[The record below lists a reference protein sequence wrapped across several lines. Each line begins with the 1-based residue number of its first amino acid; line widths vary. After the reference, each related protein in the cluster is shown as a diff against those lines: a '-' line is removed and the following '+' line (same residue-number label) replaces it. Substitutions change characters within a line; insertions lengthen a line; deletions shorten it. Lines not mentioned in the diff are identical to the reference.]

1 MWILLSTIFIASI
14 FGSLHCVGMCGPF
27 ALLASSPG
35 NDEKTQTKA
44 IVSTFAYS
52 TGRLV
57 TYSIVGVIFGTLGM
71 ALNQGTSFAP
81 WQQTATY
88 VAGGLMVGV
97 GIVAVV
103 RQYGLT
109 IRLPNFAGHL
119 SHVLQKLFLPVTR
132 QPPIRKAFLIGAL
145 TCLMPC
151 GWLYTFAIVAAG
163 TGHPLTGAIVM
174 AAFWAGTVPVMV
186 ALVLGF
192 DRVGESV
199 KQRIPMTM
207 AVLVIVVGIF
217 TIAYRAPV
225 AIGETHSVVTG
236 NGNLIQQ
243 IQSVD
248 HETLPCCSSHSHKPN
263 ADDPAQP

>member
-1 MWILLSTIFIASI
+1 MWLLLSTIFIASI

-27 ALLASSPG
+27 ALLASSPSTEG
-35 NDEKTQTKA
+35 KTQTKA
-44 IVSTFAYS
+44 IVSTLAYS
-52 TGRLV
+52 AGRLV
-57 TYSIVGVIFGTLGM
+57 TYGSVGVIFGILGM
-71 ALNQGTSFAP
+71 ALNRGTSFAP

-88 VAGGLMVGV
+88 VAGGLMIFVGV
-97 GIVAVV
+97 IAVV

-109 IRLPNFAGHL
+109 IPLPNFAGQL

-132 QPPIRKAFLIGAL
+132 QPPLRKAFFIGAL

-163 TGHPLTGAIVM
+163 TGHPLSGAAVM
-174 AAFWAGTVPVMV
+174 VAFWAGTVPVMV

-192 DRVGESV
+192 DRVGERL

-207 AVLVIVVGIF
+207 AVLVIAVGVF

-225 AIGETHSVVTG
+225 AIGETNSVVTG
-236 NGNLIQQ
+236 NANLVDQVE
-243 IQSVD
+243 SVD
-248 HETLPCCSSHSHKPN
+248 HQTLPCCSGKPHFP
-263 ADDPAQP
+263 PAPDHP